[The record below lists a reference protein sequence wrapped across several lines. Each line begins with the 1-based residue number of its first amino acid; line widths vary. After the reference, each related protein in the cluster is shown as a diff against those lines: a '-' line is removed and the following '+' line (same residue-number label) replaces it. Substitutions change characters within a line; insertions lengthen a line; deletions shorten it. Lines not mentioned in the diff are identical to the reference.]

1 MAWKLF
7 FEEVSKKDYSKQ
19 LKDFLDYEYAH
30 KVVYPPRDLMF
41 SAFKM
46 TRPQNLKVVIIGQ
59 DPYHEPGQ
67 AMGMSFSVPKGV
79 VLPPSLVNIYKE
91 IQDELHIRMKNNGDL
106 TYLAKQG
113 VLLLNAYL
121 TVEKGHPLSHRNE
134 MYDMFFLDVL
144 SYIDQLPQP
153 IVVLLWGS
161 FAQKFAKNLANP
173 KHLVLKCAHPSPLSA
188 NRGGWFGN
196 GHFIRTNEYLLSHY
210 VVPIDWQN

>member
-1 MAWKLF
+1 MAWKAF
-7 FEEVSKKDYSKQ
+7 FEEVSKKDYTKQ

-30 KVVYPPRDLMF
+30 NVIYPPRDLIF

-67 AMGMSFSVPKGV
+67 AMGMSFSVPKGTI
-79 VLPPSLVNIYKE
+79 LPPSLVNIYKE
-91 IQDELHIRMKNNGDL
+91 IQNELHIKMKNNGDL

-121 TVEKGHPLSHRNE
+121 TVEKGRPLSHRNE

-144 SYIDQLPQP
+144 SYIDKLPQP
-153 IVVLLWGS
+153 IVILLWGS

-196 GHFIRTNEYLLSHY
+196 GHFTKTNEYLLSHFI
-210 VVPIDWQN
+210 VPIDWQN